1 VKRGRNA
8 PPARHRDTVHQ
19 SPFVSVVSF
28 VANVKLLHQIMKIP
42 LEDLFEDI
50 IGKAQRGLKLSDQE
64 VAAKA
69 KFASSTLNR
78 LRSGSGS
85 EEEVDALAQAL
96 ELKQVPL
103 WESFQRSWEPG
114 LVELDGLEQVNTDL
128 LGATVNTYL
137 VWDPSSRRGALFDAG
152 IEPATLLA
160 IRDRRNLKIE
170 SIFITHTHEDHVAA
184 LKEIA
189 AKTAV
194 RVFGPAGE
202 PVSGATAVQEGD
214 RFEIGNL
221 KVAARLTNG
230 HSSGGTSYI
239 IEGLRVP
246 VAIVGDS
253 LFAGSM
259 GGAPNAYSLALKN
272 NREKLMTLPADT
284 VVCPGHGPMTTV
296 GEERRHNPF
305 VGS

>member
-1 VKRGRNA
+1 MHR
-8 PPARHRDTVHQ
+8 PSDPALRHL
-19 SPFVSVVSF
+19 SLIILCFSCIFVI
-28 VANVKLLHQIMKIP
+28 NVKILHQIMKIP

-50 IGKAQRGLKLSDQE
+50 IGKAQRGLKLSDEE

-69 KFASSTLNR
+69 NFALATLNR
-78 LRSGSGS
+78 LRSGSGTQD
-85 EEEVDALAQAL
+85 EVVGLARAL
-96 ELKQVPL
+96 ELKQIPL
-103 WESFQRSWEPG
+103 WESFQRSWEPET
-114 LVELDGLEQVNTDL
+114 VNLDGLEQVNTDL

-137 VWDPSSRRGALFDAG
+137 VWDPASRKCALFDAG
-152 IEPATLLA
+152 IEPATLA
-160 IRDRRNLKIE
+160 TIRDQRDLEIE

-184 LKEIA
+184 LEEIA
-189 AKTAV
+189 TKTAA
-194 RVFGPAGE
+194 RVFGPSGE

-221 KVAARLTNG
+221 KVEARLTNG

-239 IEGLRVP
+239 IEGLSVP
-246 VAIVGDS
+246 VAVVGDS

-259 GGAPNAYSLALKN
+259 GGAPNAYPLALKN
-272 NREKLMTLPADT
+272 NREKLMTLPVDT

>member
-1 VKRGRNA
+1 
-8 PPARHRDTVHQ
+8 
-19 SPFVSVVSF
+19 
-28 VANVKLLHQIMKIP
+28 MKIP

-50 IGKAQRGLKLSDQE
+50 IGKAQRGLKLSDEE

-78 LRSGSGS
+78 LRSGSGTQD
-85 EEEVDALAQAL
+85 EVGALAQAL
-96 ELKQVPL
+96 ELKQLPL
-103 WESFQRSWEPG
+103 WESFQRSWEPET
-114 LVELDGLEQVNTDL
+114 VNLDGLEQVNTDL
-128 LGATVNTYL
+128 LGTTVNTYL
-137 VWDPSSRRGALFDAG
+137 VWDPSSHRCALFDAG
-152 IEPATLLA
+152 IEPTTLVT
-160 IRDRRNLKIE
+160 IRERQNLKIE

-189 AKTAV
+189 VKTGA
-194 RVFGPAGE
+194 RVFGPSLE
-202 PVSGATAVQEGD
+202 PVSGATAVKEGD
-214 RFEIGNL
+214 RFEIGDL
-221 KVAARLTNG
+221 KVVAKLTNG

-246 VAIVGDS
+246 VAVVGDS

-259 GGAPNAYSLALKN
+259 GGAANAYSLALKN
-272 NREKLMTLPADT
+272 NREKLMTLPVDT